1 MTQSTIKTEARPAL
15 VDYGPELE
23 PHLAA
28 LTDLIIAQP
37 ALRAAYPPRWLAI
50 NLLEGDP
57 DLQAQIARLPGGA
70 EVLAEA
76 ARITSQVQGT
86 TGEDADTL
94 IADRRYRFIADLVS
108 EAVTRPASASDTTSD
123 RIDRV
128 ATHPWLGV
136 PIFLALM
143 WFVFQ
148 MTANVSG
155 IYLDWIDGVING
167 PAARWIV
174 ALLGVARLGGGWL
187 ESLLIDGVIA
197 GAGGVLAFVPV
208 LMFLYFFIAL
218 LEDTGYMARAAFVMD
233 RLMQLLGLH
242 GKSFIPLLVGFGCS
256 VPGIYA
262 TRTLEDRRDR
272 ILTGLLVPFMSCAAR
287 LPVYVLIGAAFFGAN
302 SGTLVFAMYLLG
314 VLVAVLSGFVFR
326 RTIFKRSE
334 QLPFV
339 MELPPFR
346 RPSLSTIGRQ
356 VWDRTMGFVRSVWT
370 VIVAASVIVWLLL
383 NIPYR
388 DGQPPALSDSL
399 FGGVSRAIAPVFEPA
414 GFGNWQASG
423 SLVTGLVAKEV
434 VISTMGQVYGVEA
447 PDTEDAPAASHTFLG
462 DLTEIASGFGQA
474 TLDTLKAT
482 ASLLPG
488 VNLMDDEAGTGDDQ
502 TALQAA
508 LHDHF
513 TPRQAVAFSVFV
525 LLYTPCMATVGAI
538 RHEFGT
544 RWMWF
549 SMVYMLSVAWIAA
562 VLTHQAGSL
571 LGLG

>member
-1 MTQSTIKTEARPAL
+1 M
-15 VDYGPELE
+15 
-23 PHLAA
+23 
-28 LTDLIIAQP
+28 
-37 ALRAAYPPRWLAI
+37 
-50 NLLEGDP
+50 
-57 DLQAQIARLPGGA
+57 
-70 EVLAEA
+70 LAEA

-128 ATHPWLGV
+128 ATHPWLCV

-155 IYLDWIDGVING
+155 IYLDWIDGVIYG

>member
-1 MTQSTIKTEARPAL
+1 
-15 VDYGPELE
+15 
-23 PHLAA
+23 
-28 LTDLIIAQP
+28 
-37 ALRAAYPPRWLAI
+37 
-50 NLLEGDP
+50 
-57 DLQAQIARLPGGA
+57 
-70 EVLAEA
+70 
-76 ARITSQVQGT
+76 
-86 TGEDADTL
+86 
-94 IADRRYRFIADLVS
+94 
-108 EAVTRPASASDTTSD
+108 
-123 RIDRV
+123 
-128 ATHPWLGV
+128 
-136 PIFLALM
+136 
-143 WFVFQ
+143 
-148 MTANVSG
+148 
-155 IYLDWIDGVING
+155 
-167 PAARWIV
+167 
-174 ALLGVARLGGGWL
+174 
-187 ESLLIDGVIA
+187 
-197 GAGGVLAFVPV
+197 
-208 LMFLYFFIAL
+208 
-218 LEDTGYMARAAFVMD
+218 
-233 RLMQLLGLH
+233 
-242 GKSFIPLLVGFGCS
+242 
-256 VPGIYA
+256 
-262 TRTLEDRRDR
+262 
-272 ILTGLLVPFMSCAAR
+272 
-287 LPVYVLIGAAFFGAN
+287 
-302 SGTLVFAMYLLG
+302 MYLLG

-462 DLTEIASGFGQA
+462 DLTEIASGFVQA

-513 TPRQAVAFSVFV
+513 TPLQAVAFSVFV

-538 RHEFGT
+538 RHEFGS

-562 VLTHQAGSL
+562 VLTYQAGSL